1 MGDAHEAAILLGF
14 VVIIM
19 TITILQERRTE
30 HALEALRDLSS
41 PRALVIR
48 DGVKSRIPGRE
59 VVREDILILVEGD
72 RVPADGIVLEAH
84 ELAVDESLLTG
95 ESEPVTKFPESSQ
108 VFAGSLV
115 ARGQGLI
122 RVTATGAQTELGR
135 IGKSLQEISSESSP
149 MRSEIGLFTRRLA
162 IIGVLLC
169 IALAVAYWMLR
180 GGWLDGLLA
189 GITLAMGILPQEFPV
204 IMIVFF
210 AMGAR
215 RIAHHKV
222 LTRRLNAIET
232 LGETTVLCVDKT
244 GTLTAEQH
252 GIGSAIGRRPGTG
265 NPRHYRH

>member
-1 MGDAHEAAILLGF
+1 MAETIPQGISQETASERMASERPNEMGVDQRRNLWAITSEVVREPMFLLLLVAGAISLAMGDAHEAGILLGF

-30 HALEALRDLSS
+30 HALEALQNLSS

-84 ELAVDESLLTG
+84 ELAADESLLTG

-115 ARGQGLI
+115 TRGQGLI
-122 RVTATGAQTELGR
+122 RVTAIGAKTELGR

-149 MRSEIGLFTRRLA
+149 MRIEIGLFTRQLA
-162 IIGVLLC
+162 IIGILLC
-169 IALAVAYWMLR
+169 LALAVAYWMLR

-189 GITLAMGILPQEFPV
+189 GLLLLSLLKLLT
-204 IMIVFF
+204 
-210 AMGAR
+210 
-215 RIAHHKV
+215 
-222 LTRRLNAIET
+222 LTRW
-232 LGETTVLCVDKT
+232 
-244 GTLTAEQH
+244 
-252 GIGSAIGRRPGTG
+252 
-265 NPRHYRH
+265 RHSPEH